1 MKIAFVIPARFKS
14 KRFPGKP
21 LKNIMGVP
29 MIIRTVNQCLKVI
42 SKKDLFVATDDTRI
56 SNLCKKYNINS
67 IIIKKKCLTGTDRV
81 AYFSNIKKKY
91 TNFINIQGDEPIFN
105 PKDLNKI
112 ISHTKN
118 NPNQIYGGYCKIIDQ
133 KDFFSSSIPKVVLS
147 KKSDLLYMSRA
158 GIPSNKKKK
167 FTKALR
173 QVCIYSFPKNSLK
186 KFLSFKKKTLLEN
199 IEDLELLRFVENG
212 INVKMISM
220 SNTSISVDL
229 PIDLKK
235 VEKRIKLKL
244 RWLI

>member
-105 PKDLNKI
+105 PKDLNNI
-112 ISHTKN
+112 ILHTKN
-118 NPNQIYGGYCKIIDQ
+118 NPNQIYGGLHMGMA
-133 KDFFSSSIPKVVLS
+133 PPAVGV
-147 KKSDLLYMSRA
+147 
-158 GIPSNKKKK
+158 PSNKKKK

-199 IEDLELLRFVENG
+199 IEDLELLRFIENG

-220 SNTSISVDL
+220 SNMSISVDL

>member
-29 MIIRTVNQCLKVI
+29 MLIRTANQCLKVI
-42 SKKDLFVATDDTRI
+42 SRKDLFVATDDSRI
-56 SNLCKKYNINS
+56 SNLCKKNNINS
-67 IIIKKKCLTGTDRV
+67 IIIKKRCLTGTDRV
-81 AYFSNIKKKY
+81 AFFSNIKKEY

-112 ISHTKN
+112 ISYTKR
-118 NPNQIYGGYCKIIDQ
+118 NPNQIYGGYCKIVDQ
-133 KDFFSSSIPKVVLS
+133 KDFLNPSIPKVVLS
-147 KKSDLLYMSRA
+147 KKKDLLYMSRA

-173 QVCIYSFPKNSLK
+173 QVCIYSFPKNYLN
-186 KFLSFKKKTLLEN
+186 KFLLFKNKTLLEN
-199 IEDLELLRFVENG
+199 IEDLELLRFLENG
-212 INVKMISM
+212 ISVKMISM
-220 SNTSISVDL
+220 SNWSISVDL

-235 VEKRIKLKL
+235 VEKRIRLKL
-244 RWLI
+244 R